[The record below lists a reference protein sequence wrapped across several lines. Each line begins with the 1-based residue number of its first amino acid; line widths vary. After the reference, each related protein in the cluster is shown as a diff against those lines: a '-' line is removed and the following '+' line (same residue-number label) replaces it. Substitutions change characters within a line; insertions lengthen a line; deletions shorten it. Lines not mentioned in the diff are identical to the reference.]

1 MQKITL
7 EFLTEDNL
15 KEAQA
20 IDRSDVGEDFVDS
33 VDALMGLT
41 REGLKRGYLGHTFL
55 VRRESVC
62 VGVLLLGEGIPW
74 KTDPEELQGVP
85 FYRLMGFIMDRSC
98 RGQGIGSY
106 AVEEAI
112 RRIYTEYGPRPIVLG
127 CHRDNL
133 RGEAF
138 WLRHGFQKTSVMEED
153 DYYYIRP
160 LVLEE
165 PSA

>member
-1 MQKITL
+1 MPKITL

-20 IDRSDVGEDFVDS
+20 IDRSDISENFVDS
-33 VDALMGLT
+33 VNELMDLT

-55 VRRESVC
+55 VRREGVC
-62 VGVLLLGEGIPW
+62 VGVLLLGEAIPW
-74 KTDPEELQGVP
+74 ESDPEEMRERP
-85 FYRLMGFIMDRSC
+85 FYRLMGFVIDRSC
-98 RGQGIGSY
+98 RGQGIGGC
-106 AVEEAI
+106 ALEEAI
-112 RRIYTEYGPRPIVLG
+112 HRIYTEYGPRPIVLG